1 MTTFCYMLIIRHI
14 IKLFW
19 NNLKYL
25 NLLWNKFHVNLLTHL
40 RNHICLQFCFAHSP
54 LPAFAKVPFIIS
66 LSLRTQYIRSGVMLC
81 CKAKLGFSYSIC
93 DDRGLCKK
101 YMQISTLL
109 PYIRSSAVY
118 MVWKFTAQFVFVL
131 KFRNLTYTVFRDYDV
146 IALRLNPV
154 EAAVSR
160 HLVGNC
166 RSLRWSSFG
175 REGGF
180 EPVTVGH
187 DAA

>member
-1 MTTFCYMLIIRHI
+1 VTTFCYMLIIRHI

-19 NNLKYL
+19 NYWKYL